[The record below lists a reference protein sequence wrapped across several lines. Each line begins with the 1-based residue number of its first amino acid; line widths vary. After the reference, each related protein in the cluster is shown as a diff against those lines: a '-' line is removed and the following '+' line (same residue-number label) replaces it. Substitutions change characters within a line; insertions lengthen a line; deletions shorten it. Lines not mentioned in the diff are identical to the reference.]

1 MNLAFLEDLA
11 PVGILIL
18 GAAVCAAL
26 DLRGADSH
34 SRTLGRIRWVALLA
48 LLLAFAASIGFWKS
62 SFGPTPP
69 DIEHGSLVIDRF
81 ALFFYAA
88 TLIAA
93 AAVVLCGA
101 DAESELDPHRGVFYL
116 LLLMSCAGVL
126 LTASAGDLVA
136 MGAGLALTVLP
147 MALAQGLRKTDAESV
162 RTAIRA
168 LSVVGFSL
176 VAFLVGAAIL
186 AGLAGTTTLRSIPA
200 GLPQLD
206 PLLVVAA
213 TLVVLG
219 AGAQLG
225 VFPFLWWRASAGA
238 KLPTLPF
245 LAGTVLGFL
254 AGSAVLL
261 RLLAGGLGSGPSTWT
276 MTVAVLAAITL
287 VVSPCLAWRQRRLGQ
302 TVVYLL
308 IAQLAL
314 VLASLPEISRQGTA
328 AILYLL
334 LCVIPLAAAL
344 LGLLGSIAAQGE
356 GDATSDLRGLWA
368 RSPLLAGGLAVLLAG
383 LAGIPPLAGFFA
395 RLLVVDSAL
404 HAGLGWLA
412 WLELLSAVIG
422 ALVVLRW
429 LLTIF
434 DARVDGPE
442 LALPGRSAVIGILLC
457 AGAVLSFGVLL
468 GPLFGIASRAGLS
481 PLIGP

>member
-1 MNLAFLEDLA
+1 MNLAFLEDFA

-26 DLRGADSH
+26 DLQGADSH
-34 SRTLGRIRWVALLA
+34 GRTLRRIRWVALLA

-69 DIEHGSLVIDRF
+69 DIEHGGLVIDRF

-93 AAVVLCGA
+93 AAVVLCGS
-101 DAESELDPHRGVFYL
+101 DGESELDPHRGVFYL

-126 LTASAGDLVA
+126 LTASATDLVS
-136 MGAGLALTVLP
+136 MSAGLALTALP
-147 MALAQGLRKTDAESV
+147 MALAQGLRKTDADSV
-162 RTAIRA
+162 RTAIRS

-176 VAFLVGAAIL
+176 VAFLAGTAIL

-219 AGAQLG
+219 AAAQLG
-225 VFPFLWWRASAGA
+225 VFPFLWWRAGAGT
-238 KLPTLPF
+238 KLPMLPF
-245 LAGTVLGFL
+245 VAGTVLGFL
-254 AGSAVLL
+254 AGTAVLL
-261 RLLAGGLGSGPSTWT
+261 RLLVGGLGSDPETWT

-287 VVSPCLAWRQRRLGQ
+287 VVAPCLAWRQRRLGY
-302 TVVYLL
+302 TVVYLV

-314 VLASLPEISRQGTA
+314 VLATLPEISRRGTA

-344 LGLLGSIAAQGE
+344 LGLIGSIAAQGE
-356 GDATSDLRGLWA
+356 GDATTDLRGLWA
-368 RSPLLAGGLAVLLAG
+368 RSPFLAGALAVLLGG

-395 RLLVVDSAL
+395 RLLAVDSAV
-404 HAGLGWLA
+404 HAGMGWLA

-422 ALVVLRW
+422 ALVVFRW

-442 LALPGRSAVIGILLC
+442 LVLPGRSAVIGICLC
-457 AGAVLSFGVLL
+457 GGAVLSFGVLL